1 MEADLSD
8 PLSRPTYKWKR
19 QVTQRQPV
27 AQKKRKTSLL
37 FDHLESGEL
46 AEHLTHLEYRSF
58 SKILVRKR
66 RPVGKRPRFP
76 RHALWQG
83 VPQANLRTL

>member
-1 MEADLSD
+1 MRPPS
-8 PLSRPTYKWKR
+8 SPTYKWKR

-46 AEHLTHLEYRSF
+46 AEHLTHLEYHSF
-58 SKILVRKR
+58 SKILVRSMKVAVVMW
-66 RPVGKRPRFP
+66 P
-76 RHALWQG
+76 A
-83 VPQANLRTL
+83 